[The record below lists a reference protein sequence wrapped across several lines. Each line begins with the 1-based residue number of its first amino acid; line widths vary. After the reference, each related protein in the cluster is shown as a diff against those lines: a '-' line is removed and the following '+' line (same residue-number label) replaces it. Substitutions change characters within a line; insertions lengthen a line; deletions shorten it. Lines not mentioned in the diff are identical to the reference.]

1 MVLVELRIRSLS
13 LSRLILL
20 VGHALLV
27 SKLVLSLA
35 LHDLAL
41 HLRHPLSVLD
51 LNVRHSGSSVSLSAL
66 SLVYFWGVVT
76 MDDIRDLRIGI
87 AFFLKGS
94 SNLLFELIVGLFLLL
109 GLKILWILGLL
120 LIWSRIRFSSL
131 IPVIHT
137 SILVVLRADSVH
149 IGISIVIAEIRT
161 RRVNLVVVI
170 VARNLRSNLLHVF
183 FIATLIVVLLF
194 VFFRFLLSLEIN
206 ESSAMVKRFLQ
217 LVPALSQLLFLRV
230 FLQRLFPGNFFLLPV
245 WSYFY

>member
-27 SKLVLSLA
+27 SKLVLCHALLVLMLELSLA

-41 HLRHPLSVLD
+41 HLRHLLSVL
-51 LNVRHSGSSVSLSAL
+51 
-66 SLVYFWGVVT
+66 
-76 MDDIRDLRIGI
+76 DLRIGI

>member
-27 SKLVLSLA
+27 SKLVLCHALLLLILELSLA

-41 HLRHPLSVLD
+41 HLRHLLSVLD

-131 IPVIHT
+131 IHVIHT
-137 SILVVLRADSVH
+137 SILVVLRA
-149 IGISIVIAEIRT
+149 
-161 RRVNLVVVI
+161 VVVI
-170 VARNLRSNLLHVF
+170 VARNL
-183 FIATLIVVLLF
+183 
-194 VFFRFLLSLEIN
+194 
-206 ESSAMVKRFLQ
+206 
-217 LVPALSQLLFLRV
+217 
-230 FLQRLFPGNFFLLPV
+230 
-245 WSYFY
+245 